1 MLNSNDPLQ
10 VNTSFQVHR
19 KSFGSISAPLHH
31 TLLLQGQDHDGA
43 YTEGKPVG
51 KQSPSMVALAV
62 VTTCENYSCYNHS
75 VNSREASNN
84 TDFSSL

>member
-51 KQSPSMVALAV
+51 K
-62 VTTCENYSCYNHS
+62 TTEPLYGRTRSGHNLWKS
-75 VNSREASNN
+75 
-84 TDFSSL
+84 FLL